1 MHIGFKNHYF
11 KELAE
16 FEGENFW
23 FRARNR
29 LILWALVSYS
39 KKFTN
44 FLEIGCG
51 TGFIVSEI
59 ANQFPSALV
68 VGSEVLEGGL
78 SYARQRNSH
87 VNFIQMDARNIPF
100 QSEFDA
106 IGIFDVLE
114 HIEDDEA
121 VLMQIFKALRPGG
134 LVYITVPQH
143 KWLWSAADDYACHVR
158 RYSNKELLLKISRA
172 KFELVE
178 STSFI
183 TLLLPAMFISRLFL
197 KKYNSSMNMNDIAGL
212 QLHPMINKIFEWL
225 TNGDIALINLGF
237 SLPVGGSRFVIARKP
252 KSL

>member
-16 FEGENFW
+16 FEGGNFW

-29 LILWALVSYS
+29 LILWALVKYS

-51 TGFIVSEI
+51 TGFVVSAI
-59 ANQFPSALV
+59 ANQFPSTHA
-68 VGSEVLEGGL
+68 VGSEVLDGGL
-78 SYARQRNSH
+78 SYARQRNSR

-100 QSEFDA
+100 QSAFDA

-121 VLMQIFKALRPGG
+121 VLMQIFEALRPGG

-158 RYSNKELLLKISRA
+158 RYSNKELLLKIGRA
-172 KFELVE
+172 KLELVE

-183 TLLLPAMFISRLFL
+183 TLLLPAMCISRLSL
-197 KKYNSSMNMNDIAGL
+197 KKYNRSMNMDDIAGL
-212 QLHPMINKIFEWL
+212 RLHPMVNKIFEWFA
-225 TNGDIALINLGF
+225 NVDMALINFGI
-237 SLPVGGSRFVIARKP
+237 SLPAGGSRFVIARKP
-252 KSL
+252 K